1 MGNKSICTGSIVVNS
16 CHDDATDGCD
26 KYVMDT
32 DKGLHQCV
40 QHRILRNKCMPAGWD
55 GKKIVEGR
63 SCSLPA
69 PDAETTDD
77 GTLEVSMDL
86 DGNRTSKA
94 SGSKS
99 SNLMIIIG
107 AIAAVVIVGG
117 IFAMMRRR

>member
-1 MGNKSICTGSIVVNS
+1 MSCLGSIVVNS
-16 CHDDATDGCD
+16 CYDDATDGCD
-26 KYVMDT
+26 KYVMNT

-40 QHRILRNKCMPAGWD
+40 QHRTIQNRCRSENWD
-55 GKKIVEGR
+55 GEKLVEGR

-94 SGSKS
+94 SGSKG